1 MSNFKKGFINY
12 GLNNGFIKPIK
23 IDASKIVQG
32 DKEELKKIT
41 SIKVDYPRSYKN
53 AVNKLKK
60 KG

>member
-1 MSNFKKGFINY
+1 MSDFKKGFINY

-23 IDASKIVQG
+23 IDAGKIVQG
-32 DKEELKKIT
+32 NKEELKKIT
-41 SIKVDYPRSYKN
+41 SIEVDYPRSYKK